1 MISRKDN
8 KVFYSKNN
16 ENMMLTGKN
25 KADKKKQEESMK
37 DKKLPMPPMSDLR
50 RETQFYAESK
60 KADEAEQTKEKEPE
74 IVKFKIKQILH
85 ENLTGTTF
93 HSIGYI
99 LTTPDYFLKIALSVC
114 FLASAVYCGYVL
126 VQSFFQFFSFG
137 VLTTTNVVSEIPP
150 ECEFNLTLF
159 KKHERISLFFKLKF
173 IIKSSGGRHLQSQP
187 V

>member
-1 MISRKDN
+1 MISKKEN
-8 KVFYSKNN
+8 KMFFSKNN
-16 ENMMLTGKN
+16 EEKMLSGKS
-25 KADKKKQEESMK
+25 KADKKMQEESLRDEKLFIKMAPK
-37 DKKLPMPPMSDLR
+37 PMLVSDPRQKKQSNG
-50 RETQFYAESK
+50 EKK
-60 KADEAEQTKEKEPE
+60 KAEEAELNKGTDSEPN
-74 IVKFKIKQILH
+74 KFAFKKILH
-85 ENLTGTTF
+85 DNLTGTTF

-159 KKHERISLFFKLKF
+159 
-173 IIKSSGGRHLQSQP
+173 
-187 V
+187 